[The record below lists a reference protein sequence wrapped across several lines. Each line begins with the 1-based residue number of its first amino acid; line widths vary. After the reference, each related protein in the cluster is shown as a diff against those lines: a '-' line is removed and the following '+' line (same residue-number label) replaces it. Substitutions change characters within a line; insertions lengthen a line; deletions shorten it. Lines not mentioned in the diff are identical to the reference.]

1 MGVHRAEIEGGRQP
15 TLSNASKPKGMRA
28 KKRRIHDSV
37 SNQQILK
44 SVLFLIFLVVIL

>member
-1 MGVHRAEIEGGRQP
+1 MGVHKAEIEGGRQP

-44 SVLFLIFLVVIL
+44 SILFLILLVVIL